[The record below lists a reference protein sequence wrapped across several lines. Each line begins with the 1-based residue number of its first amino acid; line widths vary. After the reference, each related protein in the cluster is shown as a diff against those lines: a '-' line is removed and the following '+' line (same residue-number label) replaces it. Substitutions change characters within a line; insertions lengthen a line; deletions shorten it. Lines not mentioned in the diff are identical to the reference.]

1 MTKRKDGG
9 IITVEGMNMLIKFTV
24 ENYKNFEKPITLD
37 FRDTH
42 DYKFNNQCVK
52 NGLLSKVIIYGPNSS
67 GKSNFGFALF
77 DIVGLLTDKNT
88 ENHQND
94 VNSFINADSQSDEA
108 TFTYVFKKG
117 SDEITYSYRKQTPK
131 GLTFEELYIN
141 DEKIYSYDFKAKKSD
156 FCDMTALSAETLNFE
171 YFENNFAIL
180 RYIANNTN
188 QPENSYVK
196 FIMSFVSHMLW
207 FRSLQEN
214 GYIGLTTGSE
224 QLGEWIVSNNLE
236 KEFQAFLKQLAGIQ
250 TELVTVKLNGPAPTQ
265 VLVERHKKK
274 DFLFESIASNGTRA
288 LELLFYWSRRF
299 NEVSFLFMDEFDA
312 FYHFDLAKN
321 VIKYIIDL
329 DNVQAVF
336 TTHNSYLASNELLR
350 PDCYY
355 TLNNGKLTS
364 FVDSTE
370 RELREGHNL
379 EKLLRNGEFNE

>member
-1 MTKRKDGG
+1 
-9 IITVEGMNMLIKFTV
+9 MLIKFTV
-24 ENYKNFEKPITLD
+24 ENYKNFEKPITID

-52 NGLLSKVIIYGPNSS
+52 NGLLSKVIIYGQNSS

-88 ENHQND
+88 DQKQND
-94 VNSFINADSQSDEA
+94 ESSFINADSSDTEA
-108 TFTYVFKKG
+108 TFTYLFKKG
-117 SDEITYSYRKQTPK
+117 SDEITYSYKKTSPK
-131 GLTFEELYIN
+131 DISYEELLIN
-141 DEKIYSYDFKAKKSD
+141 NQKVFSYNFISKESD
-156 FCDMTALSAETLNFE
+156 FENLSMICADTLNFE

-188 QPENSYVK
+188 QPEDSYVK
-196 FIMSFVSHMLW
+196 FIMHFVSHMLW

-214 GYIGLTTGSE
+214 GYIGLTTGSVY
-224 QLGEWIVSNNLE
+224 LGEWIANNNLA
-236 KEFQAFLKQLAGIQ
+236 KEFQAFLKKLAGIG
-250 TELVTVKLNGPAPTQ
+250 TELDRATINSPSPIS
-265 VLVERHKKK
+265 VLVEKHKKAN
-274 DFLFESIASNGTRA
+274 FIFEKVASNGSRA

-299 NEVSFLFMDEFDA
+299 DEVSFLFMDEFDA

-321 VIKYIIDL
+321 VIKYIINL

-336 TTHNSYLASNELLR
+336 TTHNSYLASNDLLR

-355 TLNNGKLTS
+355 ILKEGKLTS
-364 FVDSTE
+364 FVDGTD

-379 EKLLRNGEFNE
+379 EKMLRNGEFSG

>member
-1 MTKRKDGG
+1 
-9 IITVEGMNMLIKFTV
+9 MLIKFTV

-37 FRDTH
+37 FRETH

-52 NGLLSKVIIYGPNSS
+52 NGLLSKVIIYGPNSC

-88 ENHQND
+88 DNRQND
-94 VNSFINADSQSDEA
+94 AMSFLNADSSNTEA

-117 SDEITYSYRKQTPK
+117 TDEITYSYRKTSPTE
-131 GLTFEELYIN
+131 LSFEELFIN
-141 DEKIYSYDFKAKKSD
+141 GTKVFSYDFKSKQSD
-156 FCDMTALSAETLNFE
+156 FSNLSMIYAETLNFE

-188 QPENSYVK
+188 QPDDSYVK
-196 FIMSFVSHMLW
+196 FIMHFVSHMLW

-214 GYIGLTTGSE
+214 GYIGLTTGSVL
-224 QLGEWIVSNNLE
+224 LGEWIVTNNLA
-236 KEFQAFLKQLAGIQ
+236 KEFQKFLQKLAGIGI
-250 TELVTVKLNGPAPTQ
+250 ELDRMMTNGPSPIP
-265 VLVERHKKK
+265 VLVEKHKKAN
-274 DFLFESIASNGTRA
+274 FIFEQVASNGSRA
-288 LELLFYWSRRF
+288 LELLFYWSRHF
-299 NEVSFLFMDEFDA
+299 NDVSFLFMDEFDA

-321 VIKYIIDL
+321 VIKYIIEL

-336 TTHNSYLASNELLR
+336 TTHNSFLASNELLR

-364 FVDSTE
+364 FVDSTD

>member
-1 MTKRKDGG
+1 
-9 IITVEGMNMLIKFTV
+9 MLIKFTV

-88 ENHQND
+88 ENRQND
-94 VNSFINADSQSDEA
+94 VLTFINADSSSNEA
-108 TFTYVFKKG
+108 SFTYVFKKG
-117 SDEITYSYRKQTPK
+117 TDEIIYSYKKTSPR
-131 GLTFEELYIN
+131 GLSFEELHIN
-141 DEKIYSYDFKAKKSD
+141 DKKVFSYNFKTKKSD
-156 FCDMTALSAETLNFE
+156 FQNLSMICADTLNFE

-188 QPENSYVK
+188 QPEDSYVK
-196 FIMSFVSHMLW
+196 FIMQFVSHMLW

-214 GYIGLTTGSE
+214 GYIGLTTGSDP
-224 QLGEWIVSNNLE
+224 LGEWIAANNLA
-236 KEFQAFLKQLAGIQ
+236 KEFQAFLKRLAGIGI
-250 TELVTVKLNGPAPTQ
+250 ELDRSMINGPSPTP
-265 VLVERHKKK
+265 VLVEKHRKAN
-274 DFLFESIASNGTRA
+274 FIFEQVASTGSRA

-299 NEVSFLFMDEFDA
+299 KEVSFLFMDEFDA

-321 VIKYIIDL
+321 VIKYIIAL

>member
-1 MTKRKDGG
+1 
-9 IITVEGMNMLIKFTV
+9 MLIRFTV
-24 ENYKNFEKPITLD
+24 ENYKNFEDPISLD
-37 FRDTH
+37 FRETH
-42 DYKFNNQCVK
+42 DYRFNSQCVK

-88 ENHQND
+88 ENRQND
-94 VNSFINADSQSDEA
+94 DFSFINADSQYDEA

-117 SDEITYSYRKQTPK
+117 LDEITYSYRKSAPRV
-131 GLTFEELYIN
+131 LTFEELYIN
-141 DEKIYSYDFKAKKSD
+141 NDKVFSYDFKNKESD
-156 FCDMTALSAETLNFE
+156 FCNLSVLSADTLNFE

-188 QPENSYVK
+188 QPDDSYVK
-196 FIMSFVSHMLW
+196 FVMHFVSHMLW

-224 QLGEWIVSNNLE
+224 NLGEWITSNNLE
-236 KEFQAFLKQLAGIQ
+236 KEFQTFLKKLAGIQ
-250 TELVTVKLNGPAPTQ
+250 TELVARTTNSPSPTK
-265 VLVERHKKK
+265 VLVERHKKR
-274 DFLFESIASNGTRA
+274 DFLFDSVASNGTRA
-288 LELLFYWSRRF
+288 LELLFYWSKRF
-299 NEVSFLFMDEFDA
+299 GEVSFLFMDEFDA

-321 VIKYIIDL
+321 VIKFIIEL

-355 TLNNGKLTS
+355 ILRNGKLTS

>member
-1 MTKRKDGG
+1 
-9 IITVEGMNMLIKFTV
+9 MLIKFTV